1 VRIACPT
8 GFISAILAI
17 MRDTQPNYFVG
28 LDIGTSTVRC
38 VVGNLDL
45 ASEEP
50 RMSVIG
56 YGSSPN
62 LGMRK
67 GLVIHLDD
75 VAAAVNQAVSEAERI
90 AGVPIRNATIN
101 INGVHISGLDSK
113 GVIAI
118 SAANREITLEDKMR
132 VEDAATIVQIP
143 ANREII
149 QVFPKN
155 YRVDGHDAIKD
166 PVGMR
171 GVRLEVDTH
180 IVTVATPSIRS
191 LDAALEKAH
200 VTANH
205 HTVSGLAAAESVLN
219 RQQKEAGTL
228 VLDIGASTTNL
239 AIIEDGEV
247 QHVAV
252 IPMGGIHVTNDLAI
266 GLKTDL
272 EIAELV
278 KINHAALAGTS
289 KGGRLSVVHDK
300 INYAFESADIQMVVE
315 ARIDEIFEYVEKELK
330 RVHKSRKLPGGVVIT
345 GGTAN
350 IPGIAPFARERLQ
363 LSARLGSL
371 DNLEG
376 IIDDIRKPEFI
387 TAVGLMQL
395 DMLFAEQMHMQPSAS
410 HGGAGIMTTISGLLN
425 RLK

>member
-1 VRIACPT
+1 
-8 GFISAILAI
+8 
-17 MRDTQPNYFVG
+17 MRDTQPQYFVG
-28 LDIGTSTVRC
+28 LDVGTSSVRC
-38 VVGNLDL
+38 VVGTLDIN
-45 ASEEP
+45 SEDP

-56 YGSSPN
+56 YGRAEN

-67 GLVIHLDD
+67 GLVVHLDE
-75 VAAAVNQAVSEAERI
+75 VAAAINQSVSEAERI
-90 AGVPIRNATIN
+90 AGVPIRNATVN
-101 INGVHISGLDSK
+101 VNGMHISGLDSK

-143 ANREII
+143 QNREII

-155 YRVDGHDAIKD
+155 YRVDGHDSIKD
-166 PVGMR
+166 PIGMR

-180 IVTVATPSIRS
+180 IVTVATPNIRS

-200 VTANH
+200 ITASH
-205 HTVSGLAAAESVLN
+205 HTVSGLASAEAVLN

-228 VLDIGASTTNL
+228 VLDIGASTTNM
-239 AIIEDGEV
+239 AVIEDGEV

-252 IPMGGIHVTNDLAI
+252 IPMGGIHITNDLAI

-278 KINHAALAGTS
+278 KIQHAAVAGAGKS
-289 KGGRLSVVHDK
+289 GRLSVQYNK
-300 INYAFESADIQMVVE
+300 MNYAFEADDIYMVAE
-315 ARIDEIFEYVEKELK
+315 ARVDEIFDFIEKELK
-330 RVHKSRKLPGGVVIT
+330 RIHKARKLPGGVVIV

-350 IPGIAPFARERLQ
+350 IPGIANFAREKLQ
-363 LSARLGSL
+363 LASRLGSL
-371 DNLEG
+371 DSLEG
-376 IIDDIRKPEFI
+376 IMDDIKKPDFV

-395 DMLFAEQMHMQPSAS
+395 DMLFAEQIGMQN
-410 HGGAGIMTTISGLLN
+410 HGHGGGAGGGIMDSLGSIFKKF
-425 RLK
+425 R

>member
-1 VRIACPT
+1 
-8 GFISAILAI
+8 

-28 LDIGTSTVRC
+28 LDIGTSAVRC
-38 VVGNLDL
+38 VVGNLDI

-50 RMSVIG
+50 QMAVIG
-56 YGSSPN
+56 YGKSEN

-67 GLVIHLDD
+67 GLVVHLDD
-75 VAAAVNQAVSEAERI
+75 VASAVNQAVSEAERI
-90 AGVPIRNATIN
+90 AGVPIRSATVN
-101 INGVHISGLDSK
+101 INGAHISGLDSK

-118 SAANREITLEDKMR
+118 SGANREISPEDKMR

-180 IVTVATPSIRS
+180 IVTVGTPNIRS
-191 LDAALEKAH
+191 LDTALEKARIEPL
-200 VTANH
+200 H
-205 HTVSGLAAAESVLN
+205 HTVAGLASAEAVLN

-247 QHVAV
+247 QHVGV
-252 IPMGGIHVTNDLAI
+252 IPMGGMHITNDLAI

-278 KINHAALAGTS
+278 KVHHAALADAG
-289 KGGRLSVVHDK
+289 KNGRLSVQHDHR
-300 INYAFESADIQMVVE
+300 NHVFEAEDIHMVVE
-315 ARIDEIFEYVEKELK
+315 ARVEEIFEFVEKELK
-330 RVHKSRKLPGGVVIT
+330 RIHKSRKLPGGVVLV
-345 GGTAN
+345 GGTAQ
-350 IPGIAPFARERLQ
+350 IPGMAAFAKEKLQ
-363 LSARLGSL
+363 LPSRVGSL
-371 DNLEG
+371 ENLQG
-376 IIDDIRKPEFI
+376 IADDIRKLDWV
-387 TAVGLMQL
+387 TAIGLMQL
-395 DMLFAEQMHMQPSAS
+395 DMLFAEQIAMQGGS
-410 HGGAGIMTTISGLLN
+410 HVGGGNGTAAGLLDGLTGFIKKL
-425 RLK
+425 R